1 MSPEPIHRALVKYEP
16 DRIAD
21 ASLAEEVRSR
31 LRITGAIDMARL
43 LIGIVAG
50 YLVWTLISFPLGEVV
65 PALLGERHA
74 NPQTGLVSNWYIFV
88 VQWPLTLM
96 ASVVAGLVTALF
108 AGKALRTQAVQGL
121 AMVLIAI
128 GLFSM
133 VLTFVAKNEGDKQ
146 SATLGEAAGLAIVE
160 GEILGEV
167 AKSEAAGET
176 PKLALETA
184 VIEPLWNLLA
194 LPLVAGLGVI
204 LGGGLLSGG
213 PAGREQSRLA
223 AESSESGD

>member
-1 MSPEPIHRALVKYEP
+1 
-16 DRIAD
+16 
-21 ASLAEEVRSR
+21 
-31 LRITGAIDMARL
+31 MARL

-65 PALLGERHA
+65 PVMIGERHA
-74 NPQTGLVSNWYIFV
+74 DPQTGLVSNWYIFV

-96 ASVVAGLVTALF
+96 ASVVAGLVTGLF
-108 AGKALRTQAVQGL
+108 AGRAVRTQAVQGL

-133 VLTFVAKNEGDKQ
+133 VLTFVAKNEGDTQ

-167 AKSEAAGET
+167 ARSEAAGET
-176 PKLALETA
+176 PEVALETA
-184 VIEPLWNLLA
+184 VIQPIWNLLS

-213 PAGREQSRLA
+213 PAGREHAKLRS
-223 AESSESGD
+223 ESSDSSD